1 MTAEL
6 ARTLLLIGLA
16 TCGAVVILLSFM
28 PWVEFTPEP
37 FTIAGSS
44 DGASFS
50 LNGTEVSRIQG
61 AVTIQEALDQTAEAC
76 SCKRSLG
83 DGYLVAILGGV
94 TIAAAGLAL
103 FVRGA
108 ARSVVLV
115 AMLASVGAFSIAGY
129 NAIAIWE
136 GVGRADLSDQFTNLD
151 GDVMPALYA
160 LTALAALG
168 AVLGGAVLATLAR
181 PAPEA
186 PPEETDDIET
196 DDDDDMDED
205 AVQLEEPNETWA

>member
-28 PWVEFTPEP
+28 PWVEFTPEENADIP
-37 FTIAGSS
+37 ELREDPI
-44 DGASFS
+44 FS
-50 LNGTEVSRIQG
+50 LDGTELSRIRG
-61 AVTIQEALDQTAEAC
+61 PVTFDETADQDAPAC
-76 SCKRSLG
+76 SCRSDFG

-181 PAPEA
+181 PAPE
-186 PPEETDDIET
+186 ETDDIET
-196 DDDDDMDED
+196 DDDDMDED